1 MKHFEIF
8 TFNLVCSFPHCDQL
22 SRGSLPCDSGTKIF
36 VVRILLND
44 QMSFL
49 YANVI
54 GNIAVEIDFIIQ
66 RFYLGNPVALQW
78 SLTLPPSGTE
88 TSLLD

>member
-1 MKHFEIF
+1 MK
-8 TFNLVCSFPHCDQL
+8 L
-22 SRGSLPCDSGTKIF
+22 
-36 VVRILLND
+36 
-44 QMSFL
+44 MSFL

-66 RFYLGNPVALQW
+66 RFFYLGNPVALQW